1 MATKGPPIIKGRK
14 IKTNDNSNKQEVV
27 EEENLGSIIAQLI
40 TTEGEVTGPPLSL
53 PANVTPEQLELL
65 INQLLN
71 NDEHLP
77 YAFSVDGREIAATLY
92 KDIIQGL
99 KRSTEDVLKIV
110 YQPQAI
116 FKVRAVTR
124 CSSTLTGHSDA
135 ILSVSFSPDGTQ
147 LATGSGDSTVRI
159 WDINTDTPHYTC
171 SGHNSWVLCISWS
184 PDGKSLASGSMDKTV
199 RLWDPETGKPIGE
212 PLKGHSQWITC
223 LAWEPLHLNPKCNRL
238 ASSSKDGTIRIWDT
252 KLRRVL
258 FTISQHT
265 AAITCIKWGG
275 NGLLYSASRDKM
287 IKVWD
292 STQGKLVRTLE
303 GHGHW
308 VNTMALS
315 TDFVLRTGAI
325 DHTGKKPKDENEAK
339 EWALTRY
346 KAATGNKPERLVSGS
361 DDFTM
366 FIWEPSESKKPIAR
380 LTGHQKLVNHASF
393 SPNGNMFASASFDN
407 SVKLWDGLTGR
418 FIASLRGHV
427 GPVYQVCWSS
437 DSRLLISAS
446 KDSTLKIW
454 DLKTKKIK
462 IDLPGHLDEVYSVD
476 WSPSGEKV
484 ASGGK
489 DRQLKIWRN

>member
-14 IKTNDNSNKQEVV
+14 IKTKDNSNKQE
-27 EEENLGSIIAQLI
+27 EIIEENLESIIAQLV

-53 PANVTPEQLELL
+53 PAN
-65 INQLLN
+65 
-71 NDEHLP
+71 DERLP
-77 YAFSVDGREIAATLY
+77 YAFSVDGREIVETLY

-124 CSSTLTGHSDA
+124 CRHSDA

-147 LATGSGDSTVRI
+147 LATGSGDTTVRI
-159 WDINTDTPHYTC
+159 WDINTDTPCYTC

-199 RLWDPETGKPIGE
+199 HLWDPETGKPI
-212 PLKGHSQWITC
+212 
-223 LAWEPLHLNPKCNRL
+223 
-238 ASSSKDGTIRIWDT
+238 DGTIRIWDT

-275 NGLLYSASRDKM
+275 NGLLYSAS
-287 IKVWD
+287 
-292 STQGKLVRTLE
+292 Q

-380 LTGHQKLVNHASF
+380 LTGHQKLVNHVSF

-462 IDLPGHLDEVYSVD
+462 LDLPGHLDEVYSVD

-489 DRQLKIWRN
+489 DRQLKM